1 MRSTV
6 NILAA
11 ILLPAAA
18 LAQLGADRSVSVVY
32 NSNVVTNK
40 GWERSVVMRHEPTG
54 TVYNDGGAVGSKA
67 EIAAANAAADS
78 AADTAQAANDSMNAQ
93 LSRLNDASGGAST
106 NAIGLAL
113 VVRPETTRTN
123 LTFFVVKTETDGV
136 IDTQYLW
143 CNWNIVL
150 PPNRFVVY
158 QGFGQCT
165 TNKMKFAQWTNTVTV
180 TQNGR
185 TWNGCHVGTVTRPT
199 WAQNQ
204 SCLDLPNDRLGGPDG
219 FDFGDLTLTVGGAVP
234 YTGFVTNGLTGEV
247 LYFNNGFN
255 MGNPEDE
262 Q

>member
-11 ILLPAAA
+11 IMLPAAA

-54 TVYNDGGAVGSKA
+54 TVYNDGGTVGSKA

-78 AADTAQAANDSMNAQ
+78 AADTAQAANDSMNVQ

-185 TWNGCHVGTVTRPT
+185 TWNGCHVGTVID
-199 WAQNQ
+199 A
-204 SCLDLPNDRLGGPDG
+204 SVVGDVLGKLVDVEHLTHLCVAISLG
-219 FDFGDLTLTVGGAVP
+219 FGDFCLLGAGLGAHDSDTVVNHNSKRLQG
-234 YTGFVTNGLTGEV
+234 
-247 LYFNNGFN
+247 
-255 MGNPEDE
+255 
-262 Q
+262 